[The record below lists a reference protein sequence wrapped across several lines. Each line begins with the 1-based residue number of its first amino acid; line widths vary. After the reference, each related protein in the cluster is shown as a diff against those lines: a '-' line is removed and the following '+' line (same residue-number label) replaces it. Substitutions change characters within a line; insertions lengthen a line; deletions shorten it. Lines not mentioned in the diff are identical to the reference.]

1 MTFHTLVNLN
11 PKLERNKKFEPC
23 HIFLILFDFYR
34 QSLLNPEF
42 GMHESEP
49 SSDDSSTA
57 SISDDDSD
65 TR

>member
-1 MTFHTLVNLN
+1 MLIYLCSTANVSHASNLDVSRVESV
-11 PKLERNKKFEPC
+11 L
-23 HIFLILFDFYR
+23 LG
-34 QSLLNPEF
+34 LNPEF

-49 SSDDSSTA
+49 SSDDSSTG

>member
-1 MTFHTLVNLN
+1 MLIYLCSTANVSHTSN
-11 PKLERNKKFEPC
+11 
-23 HIFLILFDFYR
+23 FDVSR
-34 QSLLNPEF
+34 VESVLLGLNPEF